1 MSDKVQPSAP
11 IESGALSS
19 WSTSPLRHLM
29 RLNILFLR
37 ELFSAAPKG
46 YWHWEDDEEATEII
60 ITKDVPVDEEVVMK
74 RPVIAVVRSAV
85 GWSGLGMDQMLHE
98 DVKNGE
104 RTHVDMISGNLT
116 YNCIARVPDEAEQ
129 IAWLVAT
136 HVWLLRR
143 VLLKLGFHDIG
154 QRCQVMAPTPP
165 GALVQG
171 AAKEET
177 INVPAFTTFQFSWGA
192 QVLEQDVPI
201 LKSVETNLT
210 AAVQEAYSPTNIMME
225 GGWGT
230 GLSQVDG
237 RPVEFQNIK
246 GRINPPSIKGRP
258 AQVTEIL
265 SSQEGDPLSI
275 TVKT

>member
-1 MSDKVQPSAP
+1 
-11 IESGALSS
+11 
-19 WSTSPLRHLM
+19 M

-37 ELFSAAPKG
+37 ELFKAAPKG
-46 YWHWEDDEEATEII
+46 HFHWEDDEEATEII
-60 ITKDVPVDEEVVMK
+60 ITKDVPVDEEVLHK

-85 GWSGLGMDQMLHE
+85 GWSGLGMDQLLHE
-98 DVKNGE
+98 EVKTGE
-104 RTHVDMISGNLT
+104 RSHVDMISGNLT

-143 VLLKLGFHDIG
+143 VLMKLGFHDIG
-154 QRCQVMAPTPP
+154 QRCQVLSPTPP

-177 INVPAFTTFQFSWGA
+177 INVAAFTTFQFSWGA
-192 QVLEQDVPI
+192 KVLEQDVPI
-201 LKSVETNLT
+201 LRSVEANLT
-210 AAVQEAYSPTNIMME
+210 TAVQDAYRPSSTLME

-246 GRINPPSIKGRP
+246 GNIRPPSIKGRP
-258 AQVTEIL
+258 AQVTEVL
-265 SSQEGDPLSI
+265 SSRSGDPVTV